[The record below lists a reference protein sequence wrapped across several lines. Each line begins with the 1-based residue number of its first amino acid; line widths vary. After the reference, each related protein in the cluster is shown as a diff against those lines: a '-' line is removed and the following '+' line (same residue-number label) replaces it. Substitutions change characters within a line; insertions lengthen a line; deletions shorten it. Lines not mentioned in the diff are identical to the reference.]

1 MVQRGYGTSISVL
14 FVVRASRLVS
24 VWNMYF
30 STKIS
35 KRAAHWPHAAPIAK
49 LRCDATHFQSRRTSN
64 RPTAGHRPGPR
75 RGTCARLCTPR
86 RSQSSRAKS
95 HSHLTHCWYQRR
107 QRLRSRLRQRRAT
120 RAYSRHQPHHPFSRY
135 RALERFAPRTRQQS
149 PPR

>member
-1 MVQRGYGTSISVL
+1 MVQPGYGTSISVL
-14 FVVRASRLVS
+14 FVVRASRLAS

-35 KRAAHWPHAAPIAK
+35 KRAVHWLHAAPIAK
-49 LRCDATHFQSRRTSN
+49 LHCDGTHVQSRPTSN
-64 RPTAGHRPGPR
+64 RHTARHSLGPR
-75 RGTCARLCTPR
+75 RRIRARLRAPR
-86 RSQSSRAKS
+86 RFESSRAKS

>member
-1 MVQRGYGTSISVL
+1 MVQPGYGTSISVL
-14 FVVRASRLVS
+14 FVVRTSRAVS

-35 KRAAHWPHAAPIAK
+35 KRAAHWPHAAPIGK
-49 LRCDATHFQSRRTSN
+49 LHCDGTHVQSRRTAN
-64 RPTAGHRPGPR
+64 RHTARHSLGPR
-75 RGTCARLCTPR
+75 RGICARLRAPR
-86 RSQSSRAKS
+86 RFESSRTKS

-107 QRLRSRLRQRRAT
+107 QRLRSRLRQRSAT

-135 RALERFAPRTRQQS
+135 RALERFPSRTRQQS